1 MPATGSGLR
10 RYESGA
16 KLKVN
21 NRLLAEI
28 KSFEVTENGN
38 LTDVLTTVRG
48 LAGFAKGPNTVEG
61 SIDGMIAIEG
71 YEFEFQQALR
81 AGSILRIEAI
91 SGGVTDRYDV
101 ALDQR
106 ARTFDVSQAATES
119 VKFRGRPV
127 GA

>member
-28 KSFEVTENGN
+28 KSFEVTERAN
-38 LTDVLTTVRG
+38 LTDVMTTVRG

-61 SIDGMIAIEG
+61 SISGMVPVEG

-81 AGSILRIEAI
+81 AGTILRVEAI
-91 SGGVTDRYDV
+91 SGGVTDRFDV
-101 ALDQR
+101 ALDER
-106 ARTFDVSQAATES
+106 ARTFDVSQAGEERVS
-119 VKFRGRPV
+119 FRGKPV

>member
-28 KSFEVTENGN
+28 KSFEVTERAN
-38 LTDVLTTVRG
+38 LTDVMTTVRG

-61 SIDGMIAIEG
+61 SISGMVPIEG

-81 AGSILRIEAI
+81 AGTILRVEAI
-91 SGGVTDRYDV
+91 SGGVTDRFDV
-101 ALDQR
+101 ALDER
-106 ARTFDVSQAATES
+106 ARTFDVSQAGEERVS
-119 VKFRGRPV
+119 FRGKPV